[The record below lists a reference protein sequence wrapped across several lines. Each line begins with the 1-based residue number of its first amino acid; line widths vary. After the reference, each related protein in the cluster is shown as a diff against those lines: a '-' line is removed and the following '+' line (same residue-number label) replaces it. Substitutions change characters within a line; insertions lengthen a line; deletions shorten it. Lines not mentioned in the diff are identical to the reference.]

1 MVVPPVAR
9 ATLAAFVVL
18 HVGLK
23 LHQLSLGERDEVAAR
38 GIAGLLQLGGMADV
52 PTPLHAAELRALEV
66 APPGGA
72 RTTLGELLRGHPVA
86 VVAFF
91 ETWCLPCRH
100 ELPQLQALQRELGPQ
115 GLAVVGVFADSS
127 EADVREMAQALQ
139 LTLTLVRDVQ
149 RQASRLGV
157 DAVPTTVVLGA
168 AGAVL
173 QQHRGED
180 PLLRAV
186 VLRALADAAQGAL

>member
-1 MVVPPVAR
+1 MVVPPLAR
-9 ATLAAFVVL
+9 ATLAAFVAL

-38 GIAGLLQLGGMADV
+38 GIAGLLQLGGPFDAAA
-52 PTPLHAAELRALEV
+52 PLPAAALHALEV
-66 APPGGA
+66 APLGGA

-91 ETWCLPCRH
+91 ETWCQPCRH

-115 GLAVVGVFADSS
+115 GLAVVGVYADSS
-127 EADVREMAQALQ
+127 DADVRQLAQELQ
-139 LTLTLVRDVQ
+139 LTLPLVRDVQ
-149 RQASRLGV
+149 RRAGRLGV

-168 AGAVL
+168 GGAVL

-186 VLRALADAAQGAL
+186 VLRALADAAEGAL